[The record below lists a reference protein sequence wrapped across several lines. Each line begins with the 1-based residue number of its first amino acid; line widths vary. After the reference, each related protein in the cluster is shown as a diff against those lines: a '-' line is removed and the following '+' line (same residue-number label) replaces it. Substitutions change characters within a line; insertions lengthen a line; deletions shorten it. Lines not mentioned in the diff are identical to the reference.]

1 MKIIITGGGT
11 GGHIYPGI
19 SLAKALQKK
28 NSENKIIFVGT
39 NRGMEAELV
48 PREGFQL
55 YPIKVKGVQRRMCL
69 ENFYAIL
76 LFLGSLV
83 SSFKL
88 IRRFQPDLVIGTGGY
103 VSSSVALVSSL
114 MGIPTYLHEQNALP
128 GITNKFL
135 SLTCRK
141 VFISFPGSKD
151 YFYKKNKTVYYGNPV
166 RENIWKGKRER
177 LISQTNLKTKK
188 KTILVFGGSKGAAV
202 INHTFLSCLNKID
215 ETFWNQWQVLMISG
229 KEDYRNIIDRIS
241 QGRFSEIVAVLPYSY
256 EIEDAYDIADLVLC
270 RAGATTVAE
279 LTAKGLPAI
288 LVPYPYATGNHQLYN
303 ARFLEQKN
311 AAVVIIEKE
320 LSEKKLAEVLSEMIK
335 NEKKRNKI
343 AQNSKMTGK
352 REASDNIIQYIYDD
366 LKNLK

>member
-19 SLAKALQKK
+19 SLAKTLQKRD
-28 NSENKIIFVGT
+28 SENKIIFVGT
-39 NRGMEAELV
+39 SRGMEAELV
-48 PREGFQL
+48 PREGFQF
-55 YPIKVKGVQRRMCL
+55 YPIKVKGVQRRMCV
-69 ENFYAIL
+69 ENLYSVL

-88 IRRFQPDLVIGTGGY
+88 IGRFRPDLVVGTGGY
-103 VSSSVALVSSL
+103 VSGSVALVSSL
-114 MGIPTYLHEQNALP
+114 MGIPTYIHEQNALP

-141 VFISFPGSKD
+141 VFISFPESKD
-151 YFYKKNKTVYYGNPV
+151 YFYKKNKTVYFGNPV
-166 RENIWKGKRER
+166 RENIWKGKKER
-177 LISQTNLKTKK
+177 LISQTKLKIEK
-188 KTILVFGGSKGAAV
+188 KTILIFGGSRGAGA

-215 ETFWNQWQVLMISG
+215 ETFWDQWQVLMISG
-229 KEDYRNIIDRIS
+229 KEDYRNVNDRIS
-241 QGRFSEIVAVLPYSY
+241 QERFREIIAVLPYSY

-303 ARFLEQKN
+303 AHFLEQKN
-311 AAVVIIEKE
+311 AAVVITEKE
-320 LSEKKLAEVLSEMIK
+320 LSEKKLAEVLSEMMM
-335 NEKKRNKI
+335 NEKKREKI
-343 AQNSKMTGK
+343 AQNSKMVGK
-352 REASDNIIQYIYDD
+352 RGASGDIIQCIYNDI
-366 LKNLK
+366 KK